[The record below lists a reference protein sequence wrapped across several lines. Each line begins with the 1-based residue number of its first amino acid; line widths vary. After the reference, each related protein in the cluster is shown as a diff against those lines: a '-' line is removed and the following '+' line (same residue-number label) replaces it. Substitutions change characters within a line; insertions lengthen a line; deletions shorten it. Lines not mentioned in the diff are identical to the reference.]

1 MIWGHGVDADEDVF
15 VFQGRGG
22 SAWAFPSNIP
32 ALGTAALQAD
42 IYGVAAI
49 TAAAFLANLFES
61 WLGATVQGRLAWL
74 SNDIV
79 NVVQIV
85 VAAALAMTFVV

>member
-1 MIWGHGVDADEDVF
+1 MQHEALATDNTQLLLSQAAIAP
-15 VFQGRGG
+15 QLAAST
-22 SAWAFPSNIP
+22 SACA
-32 ALGTAALQAD
+32 
-42 IYGVAAI
+42 AAI

>member
-1 MIWGHGVDADEDVF
+1 M
-15 VFQGRGG
+15 
-22 SAWAFPSNIP
+22 
-32 ALGTAALQAD
+32 
-42 IYGVAAI
+42 AAI